1 MTAKANNRIDT
12 AEEFHWPFGKINYLI
27 FGAAI
32 ITIII
37 GYITLAQG
45 SITLAPVL
53 LVLGYCVLI
62 PISLLLRSKDID
74 SGESIEAIEKA
85 IEADDQRADA

>member
-1 MTAKANNRIDT
+1 MTAKVNNRMET
-12 AEEFHWPFGKINYLI
+12 TEEFHWPFGKTNYLI

-32 ITIII
+32 VAIII

-45 SITLAPVL
+45 SMTLAPVL

-62 PISLLLRSKDID
+62 PISLLLRSKDSDID
-74 SGESIEAIEKA
+74 ETIENVEEAVESDEH
-85 IEADDQRADA
+85 RAEM